1 MKPMKF
7 LTDIFTALARIAA
20 SLNKT
25 ADLTD
30 RFNADFEA
38 RLDMREAP
46 RLIEAAGE
54 PETPRVGNGRA
65 AKRTT

>member
-1 MKPMKF
+1 MNPMKF
-7 LTDIFTALARIAA
+7 LTDLFAAGFRLAA

-38 RLDMREAP
+38 KLDMRDFP
-46 RLIEAAGE
+46 LLIETNGTAE
-54 PETPRVGNGRA
+54 PQRRNGRVTS
-65 AKRTT
+65 KL